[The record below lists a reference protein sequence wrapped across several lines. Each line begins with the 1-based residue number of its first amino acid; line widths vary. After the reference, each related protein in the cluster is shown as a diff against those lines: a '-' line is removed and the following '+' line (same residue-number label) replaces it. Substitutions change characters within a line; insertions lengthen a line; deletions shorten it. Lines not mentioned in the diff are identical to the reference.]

1 VRRREFIAGL
11 GSAAAAWPIVARA
24 QQAGRVRL
32 VGILAPY
39 PASDVESQM
48 RVRAFRQELTRL
60 GWSDGSNV
68 KFEERWTTDNMD
80 LVRAAA
86 ANLVELKPDVI
97 VSSGDRVIPVLM
109 QFTRSIPIVA
119 TGSDL
124 AGSGFVDSL
133 SQPGGNLTGFSVT
146 EFSVIGKM
154 LETLKRIAPGL
165 SRVGMIY
172 NSDNPVGAVYFRSF
186 KMVAAQL
193 AVQPIDLPVHGLA
206 ELERAIEILAEKPNS
221 AVLTPPDVTI
231 TALAAEATSLAARY
245 NLPAVYSN
253 SSYVLRGG
261 LVSYGA
267 DIVDVFRRQA
277 SYVDRILRG
286 EKVGDLPIQ
295 QPTSFQL
302 FINLKTAKALGLT
315 IPETLL
321 ATADEVI
328 Q

>member
-1 VRRREFIAGL
+1 MRRREFIAGL
-11 GSAAAAWPIVARA
+11 GAVAWPMVARA
-24 QQAGRVRL
+24 QQAGRIRL

-39 PASDVESQM
+39 PASDAESQI
-48 RVRAFRQELTRL
+48 RVRAFREELTKL

-97 VSSGDRVIPVLM
+97 VSSGDRVIPILM

-119 TGSDL
+119 AGSDL

-133 SQPGGNLTGFSVT
+133 SRPGGNVTGFSVT

-154 LETLKRIAPGL
+154 LETLKRMAPSV

-172 NSDNPVGAVYFRSF
+172 NPDNPVGAVYFRSL
-186 KMVAAQL
+186 KTVAGQL

-206 ELERAIEILAEKPNS
+206 ELDRAIGILAEKPNS
-221 AVLTPPDVTI
+221 GILAPPDVTI
-231 TALAAEATSLAARY
+231 SGLAAEVTGLASRH
-245 NLPAVYSN
+245 NVPAVYSN

-286 EKVGDLPIQ
+286 EKAGDLPIQ
-295 QPTSFQL
+295 QPTNFQL
-302 FINLKTAKALGLT
+302 FVNLKTAKALGL
-315 IPETLL
+315 IVPETML
-321 ATADEVI
+321 ATADKVI

>member
-1 VRRREFIAGL
+1 
-11 GSAAAAWPIVARA
+11 
-24 QQAGRVRL
+24 
-32 VGILAPY
+32 
-39 PASDVESQM
+39 
-48 RVRAFRQELTRL
+48 
-60 GWSDGSNV
+60 
-68 KFEERWTTDNMD
+68 MD

-97 VSSGDRVIPVLM
+97 VSSGDRVIPILM
-109 QFTRSIPIVA
+109 QFTRAIPIVA
-119 TGSDL
+119 AGSDL

-133 SQPGGNLTGFSVT
+133 SKPGGNLTGFSVT

-154 LETLKRIAPGL
+154 LETLKRIAPDI

-172 NSDNPVGAVYFRSF
+172 NSDNPVGAVYLRSF
-186 KMVAAQL
+186 KAVAGQL
-193 AVQPIDLPVHGLA
+193 AVEPIDLPVHGLA
-206 ELERAIEILAEKPNS
+206 ELERAIVFLAEKPNS
-221 AVLTPPDVTI
+221 GILTPPDVTI
-231 TALAAEATSLAARY
+231 TSLAAEVTGLAARY
-245 NLPAVYSN
+245 NIPAVHSN

-286 EKVGDLPIQ
+286 EKAGDLPIQ
-295 QPTSFQL
+295 QPTNFQL
-302 FINLKTAKALGLT
+302 FINLKTARTLGLT
-315 IPETLL
+315 IPEALL